1 MFTMYLLFSK
11 HKEQMFDTVI
21 YRRVKEC
28 AMSEQEA
35 RKLISGLTRE
45 EKIALRELLIQIRKQ
60 RAEVKAG

>member
-1 MFTMYLLFSK
+1 
-11 HKEQMFDTVI
+11 
-21 YRRVKEC
+21 
-28 AMSEQEA
+28 MSEQEA

>member
-1 MFTMYLLFSK
+1 MFTMYLLFLK
-11 HKEQMFDTVI
+11 HTEQMFDTVI

-45 EKIALRELLIQIRKQ
+45 EKLLLTELLLCHARHFAI
-60 RAEVKAG
+60 GG

>member
-60 RAEVKAG
+60 RAEMKAG